1 MPLLYLF
8 TLNDIIARCGDR
20 YLAILSKTKN
30 QEYESLQIGEFT
42 NTFNRKGLIV
52 DYVKDKHILEFSS
65 EVYNSIVSYTNRQN
79 CMLVRN
85 NDGKYSIVDKSRNTI
100 LDIYTDDN
108 RPGYVEYSIKM
119 LEIY

>member
-20 YLAILSKTKN
+20 YLAIPSKIKN
-30 QEYESLQIGEFT
+30 QEYERLQIGEFT
-42 NTFNRKGLIV
+42 STFNQKGLIV

-65 EVYNSIVSYTNRQN
+65 DVYNSIVIYTNRQS

-100 LDIYTDDN
+100 LDIYNDDN
-108 RPGYVEYSIKM
+108 RPGYVEYSIKL
-119 LEIY
+119 LET